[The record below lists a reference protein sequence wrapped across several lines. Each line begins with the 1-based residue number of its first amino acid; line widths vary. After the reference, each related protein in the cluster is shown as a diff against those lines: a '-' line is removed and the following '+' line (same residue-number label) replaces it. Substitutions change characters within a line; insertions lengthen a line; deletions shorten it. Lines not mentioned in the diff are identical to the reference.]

1 MGQIYLCKTFVLL
14 TLKRYVL
21 YFCLNGFIQTNI
33 RTEFVSQLFSN
44 NNKTTSNPR
53 QTQKHSNLNLK
64 KIICLYGKETNEI
77 QSNLSWKN
85 KEWWLWA

>member
-1 MGQIYLCKTFVLL
+1 MQNFCVFDFKEVCSLFFVWMASYRQILE
-14 TLKRYVL
+14 
-21 YFCLNGFIQTNI
+21 FI
-33 RTEFVSQLFSN
+33 SQLFN
-44 NNKTTSNPR
+44 YNNKTTPNPR
-53 QTQKHSNLNLK
+53 QTQKYSNLNLK